1 MQRQFSARVTQRLAT
16 LMISGL
22 LIASGCASSV
32 ADPTRGEDLRMV
44 LAVSGGI
51 AGVDWQFTIEGR
63 TGEVIGD
70 RCRANL
76 GCDWEPGQRLALVAR
91 DGVRELADDF
101 RKRGFFEGET
111 KFGTECCDQFSF
123 RLAYAENDFD
133 RTVTGS
139 SQRLPQNLLDLI
151 EAVQEFVAEARR

>member
-1 MQRQFSARVTQRLAT
+1 MKRQLSVRITRRLAT
-16 LMISGL
+16 LTMPGL
-22 LIASGCASSV
+22 LLATGCASPV
-32 ADPTRGEDLRMV
+32 ADPPGEDLRIV

-51 AGVDWQFTIEGR
+51 AGVDWQFTIDGR

-76 GCDWEPGQRLALVAR
+76 GCDWEPGQRLALVAGDR
-91 DGVRELADDF
+91 VHELADAF
-101 RKRGFFEGET
+101 RERGFFEGET
-111 KFGTECCDQFSF
+111 EFGTECCDQFTF

-139 SQRLPQNLLDLI
+139 SQRLPRDLLDLI
-151 EAVQEFVAEARR
+151 DSVQDFVAEARS